1 MRYNHHY
8 FGFIKGR
15 DAEIVKRETPKL
27 LPNPLWYEGSGLT
40 QSSSRKAVQ
49 ANFEALFS
57 CGCLQQ
63 ALNDTAAA
71 EQSFRKALEVGAPP
85 LGPAAVRRE
94 LDAQHN
100 WGMTLLGLE
109 RFEEAGL
116 VFEEVVNQDPNADE
130 SWASLGVTMAAGQVK
145 AARQRNPC
153 LRQVRRTALVI
164 LKLGACGAELPQ
176 FDVA

>member
-1 MRYNHHY
+1 M
-8 FGFIKGR
+8 
-15 DAEIVKRETPKL
+15 DAETWFQLARAEQL
-27 LPNPLWYEGSGLT
+27 SGDLEAAGRAYA
-40 QSSSRKAVQ
+40 SAVRVGEASGN

-130 SWASLGVTMAAGQVK
+130 SWASLGVTMAALDQTE
-145 AARQRNPC
+145 AAIACQ
-153 LRQVRRTALVI
+153 RQVLTIRAMREKKITV
-164 LKLGACGAELPQ
+164 E
-176 FDVA
+176 